1 MLCKKCRIYTQTVN
15 KIDSKEFA
23 SADINKKASAQLDKS
38 FCFWKNLFW
47 INKLIFFSFKVMKH
61 WRDVTEILDQF
72 LFQGKKNWSE
82 VIRFYRLNF
91 EIFNLI

>member
-38 FCFWKNLFW
+38 FCFWKNIFW
-47 INKLIFFSFKVMKH
+47 INPL
-61 WRDVTEILDQF
+61 
-72 LFQGKKNWSE
+72 
-82 VIRFYRLNF
+82 
-91 EIFNLI
+91 